1 MISKTIFVIQINL
14 FVKWMTQNTL
24 SFVINGDGSKIATY
38 GHCTSWMLYVYKI
51 KQLYSFCEE
60 IQCIKLY
67 CIYFKSMCFVAILL
81 VDAATLFCLEVTAAE
96 ETKELFIICIIFK
109 IIFDNCFKI
118 WVIGCRLL
126 PFRPIA
132 IIEFLSKVTYQM
144 SPQMHCLQQFKAK
157 VVSIMQIF
165 YRLCLQM

>member
-51 KQLYSFCEE
+51 KQFYSFCEE

-96 ETKELFIICIIFK
+96 EIKELFILCIIFK
-109 IIFDNCFKI
+109 IIFNNFFQI
-118 WVIGCRLL
+118 WTIGRWDVLFWL
-126 PFRPIA
+126 IA
-132 IIEFLSKVTYQM
+132 LIAFSRFLSKV
-144 SPQMHCLQQFKAK
+144 SN
-157 VVSIMQIF
+157 
-165 YRLCLQM
+165 

>member
-24 SFVINGDGSKIATY
+24 SFVINGHGSKIATY

-51 KQLYSFCEE
+51 KQFYSFCEE

-96 ETKELFIICIIFK
+96 EIKELFILCIIFK
-109 IIFDNCFKI
+109 IIFNNFFQI
-118 WVIGCRLL
+118 WTIGHWVVL
-126 PFRPIA
+126 FWPIA
-132 IIEFLSKVTYQM
+132 LIAFSRFLSKV
-144 SPQMHCLQQFKAK
+144 SN
-157 VVSIMQIF
+157 
-165 YRLCLQM
+165 

>member
-1 MISKTIFVIQINL
+1 MILKIIFVIQINL

-51 KQLYSFCEE
+51 KQFYSFCEE

-81 VDAATLFCLEVTAAE
+81 LDAATLFCLEVTAAE
-96 ETKELFIICIIFK
+96 EIKELFILCIIFK
-109 IIFDNCFKI
+109 IIFNNFFQI
-118 WVIGCRLL
+118 LTIGRWDVLFWL
-126 PFRPIA
+126 IA
-132 IIEFLSKVTYQM
+132 LIAFSRYLSKV
-144 SPQMHCLQQFKAK
+144 SN
-157 VVSIMQIF
+157 
-165 YRLCLQM
+165 

>member
-51 KQLYSFCEE
+51 KQFYSFCEQ

-67 CIYFKSMCFVAILL
+67 CIYFESMCFVAILL

-96 ETKELFIICIIFK
+96 EIKELFILCIIFK
-109 IIFDNCFKI
+109 IIFNDFFLDLDYWPLGCALLANSINC
-118 WVIGCRLL
+118 
-126 PFRPIA
+126 
-132 IIEFLSKVTYQM
+132 
-144 SPQMHCLQQFKAK
+144 
-157 VVSIMQIF
+157 IF
-165 YRLCLQM
+165 TIFIQSE

>member
-51 KQLYSFCEE
+51 KQFYSFCEE

-67 CIYFKSMCFVAILL
+67 CIHFKSMCFVAILL

-96 ETKELFIICIIFK
+96 EIKELFILCIIFK
-109 IIFDNCFKI
+109 IIFNNFFQI
-118 WVIGCRLL
+118 WTIGRWVVL
-126 PFRPIA
+126 FWPIA
-132 IIEFLSKVTYQM
+132 LIAFSRFLSKV
-144 SPQMHCLQQFKAK
+144 SN
-157 VVSIMQIF
+157 
-165 YRLCLQM
+165 

>member
-1 MISKTIFVIQINL
+1 MILKTIFVIQINL
-14 FVKWMTQNTL
+14 FVKWMTQITL

-51 KQLYSFCEE
+51 KQFYSFCEK

-96 ETKELFIICIIFK
+96 EIKELFILCIIFK
-109 IIFDNCFKI
+109 IIFSIFFKI
-118 WVIGCRLL
+118 WIIGRWVVL
-126 PFRPIA
+126 FRPIA
-132 IIEFLSKVTYQM
+132 LIAFSRFLSKV
-144 SPQMHCLQQFKAK
+144 SN
-157 VVSIMQIF
+157 
-165 YRLCLQM
+165 

>member
-51 KQLYSFCEE
+51 KQFYSFCEE

-67 CIYFKSMCFVAILL
+67 CIYFKSAMCFVTISA
-81 VDAATLFCLEVTAAE
+81 VDTATLFCLKVTAGK
-96 ETKELFIICIIFK
+96 ETKELSIISIIFK
-109 IIFDNCFKI
+109 TIFDNCFNI
-118 WVIGCRLL
+118 
-126 PFRPIA
+126 
-132 IIEFLSKVTYQM
+132 
-144 SPQMHCLQQFKAK
+144 
-157 VVSIMQIF
+157 
-165 YRLCLQM
+165 LCSSDGQ